1 MLSLRKARAGSA
13 GRRYRVA
20 SSVSIINGD
29 AGACRCGSTS
39 PRSAASPIDMA
50 YRAAADAIL
59 ITHFAFVLFAVL
71 GALLVLR
78 WPRLAW
84 LHVPAVVWAGFVEF
98 NGVIC
103 PLTPLEM
110 ILRRQA
116 GEAGYTGGFIDHYVV
131 SLLYPEGLTQD
142 TQAMLGAIVVV
153 VNAAIYIVALRRR
166 RASP

>member
-1 MLSLRKARAGSA
+1 MGAPARAGA
-13 GRRYRVA
+13 DQRRRV
-20 SSVSIINGD
+20 V
-29 AGACRCGSTS
+29 
-39 PRSAASPIDMA
+39 AASPIDMA

-59 ITHFAFVLFAVL
+59 IAHFAFVLFAVL
-71 GALLVLR
+71 GALLILR

-84 LHVPAVVWAGFVEF
+84 LHIPAVVWAAFVEF
-98 NGVIC
+98 NGMIC
-103 PLTPLEM
+103 PLTPLEL

-131 SLLYPEGLTQD
+131 SLLYPEGITQD

-153 VNAAIYIVALRRR
+153 VNAAIYIIALRRR